1 MKIIDFHCDTILGLM
16 EQGSEV
22 NLRENNLC
30 VDIQKLHQ
38 GKAVAQFFALFIDLA
53 EGNPLQ
59 KALQMADRF
68 YRELEKNADAIKLA
82 VNYQDYQANEAAGR
96 ISAFLTI
103 EEGGVFQGEIANLR
117 NFYRLGVR
125 LVTLSWNYPNELGFP
140 NHEGKY
146 SAKGLTVFG
155 REVVTEMN
163 RLGMIIDVSHL
174 SDQGFYDVAALSTQ
188 PFVASH
194 SNARSVKG
202 HLRNLT
208 DEMIKILAEHG
219 GITGINFS
227 HNFLGDSD
235 YSRIEDMVA
244 HIKHIRQIGGIDVVA
259 LGTDFDGIES
269 VVEISH
275 IGEMDK
281 LVQRL
286 YQESFTES
294 EIEKICYKNALRV
307 IKEVL

>member
-1 MKIIDFHCDTILGLM
+1 MNIIDFHCDTVLGLM
-16 EQGSEV
+16 EQPNTS
-22 NLRENNLC
+22 LRENDLC
-30 VDIQKLHQ
+30 VDIKKLQQ
-38 GKAVAQFFALFIDLA
+38 GKSAAQFFALFIDLA
-53 EGNPLQ
+53 EGSPLQ
-59 KALQMADRF
+59 KALKMADCF
-68 YRELEKNADAIKLA
+68 YQELEKNKDAIKLA
-82 VNYQDYQANEAAGR
+82 VNYHDYQSNQAAGK

-125 LVTLSWNYPNELGFP
+125 LVTLTWNYPNEIGFP

-146 SAKGLTVFG
+146 CDKGLTPFG
-155 REVVTEMN
+155 RELVAEMN
-163 RLGMIIDVSHL
+163 RLGMLIDVSHL
-174 SDQGFYDVAALSTQ
+174 SDQGFYDVAELSAK

-208 DEMIKILAEHG
+208 DDMIRILADRG
-219 GITGINFS
+219 GITGLNFS

-244 HIKHIRQIGGIDVVA
+244 HIKHIRKIGGSDVMA

-269 VVEISH
+269 VVEIKH

-281 LVQRL
+281 LVQAL
-286 YQESFTES
+286 YKESFTTD
-294 EIEKICYKNALRV
+294 EIEKICYGNALRV
-307 IKEVL
+307 IKEVLK